1 MNKSRKV
8 AFTFILAGVIVPLL
22 LIPFLSGY
30 KADTGWFSNLMNIK
44 VAFGSVLAIP
54 YRFVLAFGVLAI
66 FVGVRLLDFSRH

>member
-1 MNKSRKV
+1 MNKSRKT

-30 KADTGWFSNLMNIK
+30 KVDAGWFSNVMNIK

-54 YRFVLAFGVLAI
+54 YRFVVAFAVLAI
-66 FVGVRLLDFSRH
+66 FVGVRLLDLSRQ

>member
-30 KADTGWFSNLMNIK
+30 KADAGWFSNLMNIK

-54 YRFVLAFGVLAI
+54 YRFVLAFAVLAI

>member
-1 MNKSRKV
+1 MNKSRKT

-30 KADTGWFSNLMNIK
+30 KADAGWFSNVMNIK

-54 YRFVLAFGVLAI
+54 YRFVLAFAVFAI
-66 FVGVRLLDFSRH
+66 FLGVRQLDLTRH

>member
-30 KADTGWFSNLMNIK
+30 KADAGWFSNLMNIK

>member
-1 MNKSRKV
+1 MNKSRKM

-30 KADTGWFSNLMNIK
+30 KPDAGWFSNIMNIK

-54 YRFVLAFGVLAI
+54 YRFVVAFAVLAI

>member
-1 MNKSRKV
+1 MNKSRKT

-30 KADTGWFSNLMNIK
+30 KADAGWFSNVMNIK

-54 YRFVLAFGVLAI
+54 YRFVLAFAVFAI
-66 FVGVRLLDFSRH
+66 FLGVRQLDLSRQ